1 MVDDPHRK
9 MTPAASEGHLT
20 ASSTA
25 STDAMKLAMY
35 HAKLILGSYRA
46 DQANDP
52 EIYVTA
58 ISHLL
63 SRYPKDIGARLTDP
77 KDGVAGK
84 YKWLPSVSEVREEAE
99 ALIEA
104 ESAHRYRRQEM
115 RKQFELRAEQETL
128 DKSESPEYRK
138 KVVERI
144 KNEMREHGF
153 KFAGDEVKHRE
164 TPETVRKRLNISQEQ
179 WDAIPNAPNTW
190 KQAGT

>member
-1 MVDDPHRK
+1 MIKSGQVTNEELIAGADRYTADPNRDPSYTKHGATWLNAGCHNDGPLPPRGGQNGGRPAPKDDPR
-9 MTPAASEGHLT
+9 SIRGRLT

-25 STDAMKLAMY
+25 SMEAMKLAMY

-104 ESAHRYRRQEM
+104 EWLIVIVA
-115 RKQFELRAEQETL
+115 
-128 DKSESPEYRK
+128 K
-138 KVVERI
+138 K
-144 KNEMREHGF
+144 
-153 KFAGDEVKHRE
+153 
-164 TPETVRKRLNISQEQ
+164 
-179 WDAIPNAPNTW
+179 
-190 KQAGT
+190 